1 MARTLGH
8 QGEGDAHPS
17 RDGRLVEVGET
28 GLKVKPDDDLQS
40 AQGVGGCGSD
50 VERGRGTLS
59 KVMLCYALEAVSKL
73 RKEEGVYSR
82 GTSDRPDRH
91 RYRIQRAWL
100 IALME
105 VA

>member
-1 MARTLGH
+1 MAKTLGH

-17 RDGRLVEVGET
+17 RDGRFVEVGGT
-28 GLKVKPDDDLQS
+28 GLEVKPDDDLES
-40 AQGVGGCGSD
+40 ARGVGGSGSD

-59 KVMLCYALEAVSKL
+59 KAMLCYALEAENKL
-73 RKEEGVYSR
+73 RKEEGVCSR

-91 RYRIQRAWL
+91 RYRMRRAWL
-100 IALME
+100 SALME